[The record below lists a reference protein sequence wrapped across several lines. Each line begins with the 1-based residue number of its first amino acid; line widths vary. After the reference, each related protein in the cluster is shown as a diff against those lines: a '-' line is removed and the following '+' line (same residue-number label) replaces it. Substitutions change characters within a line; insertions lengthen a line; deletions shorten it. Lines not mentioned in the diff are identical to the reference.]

1 MRIRPCFS
9 STSEVGVILLVKFWL
24 DCCCKK
30 WDMDPSTLFI
40 LLTFRQRG
48 DSDPSMDMPD
58 IDFTYA
64 DSDSLFNE
72 LAELYSYSEV
82 PELQIIKEVFEA
94 DLLARHGTTNWV
106 NLTGRDQ
113 KSYIRLLLEK
123 CELVGAA
130 DRLNAVRSFLYLAH
144 GNYMYGIDESD
155 VSLCSRA
162 NIFMMIEVGVFQSVI
177 ELLALEKELLPP
189 SLEGGKG
196 KITIGDNLMLR
207 VCLSYLYVVVEVM
220 RHEDGLDSPL
230 EDKIRKSF
238 LHNLSNPVCGD
249 DNLTAF
255 LFRMLLNFCNGSMP
269 HYPIRKILLLLWKT
283 ILASLGGMDKL
294 ASIKYDSRV
303 AANLP
308 PTFKEAKPC
317 RPLVLP
323 TAAHDPRG
331 NVSGQLGEPSLLP
344 GLISRPVSIVSE
356 TDCVIHYGDEKG
368 LDFRPKAHI
377 KDVENFIEVCRSK
390 FGCYEVPGSSSKD
403 PMTSDVSD
411 LPMPIRESIRILREH
426 VYVSLSEIQ
435 IRKEEEMEKQ
445 HSLNKKVSLTERD
458 SPTEFLY
465 KSLLPNL
472 PQYMIAILKVLLAAA
487 PTSKSKNESL
497 NIFVDVVPA
506 DTPANM
512 MESAQNTIDIN
523 RHKEI
528 IVKAISATL
537 LLLLKHFKNNHVY
550 QFEFVGQHL
559 VFANCI
565 PLVLKFFNQNVTQY
579 VTLRNNLPGLN
590 FPSCVLVP
598 PSDGK
603 PLDVADSLG
612 TDMTYCWRNVFS
624 CINLVRILQKLT
636 KWKHSRTV
644 MLVVFRSSPIL
655 KRALKVRHPMMQL
668 YVLKLLKVQTKY
680 LGRNWRKTNMKIIS
694 AIYRK
699 VRHHLH
705 DDWAY
710 GNDLDAKPWD
720 FQTEEFALK
729 NCVERFNT
737 KYYDAD
743 VVQTENPFGSELDPI
758 DTNYLSVLGE
768 SIELSQSWKENYEKW
783 LEVEVFQHPID
794 WDKFLESPTRHI
806 DIKALDV

>member
-1 MRIRPCFS
+1 
-9 STSEVGVILLVKFWL
+9 
-24 DCCCKK
+24 
-30 WDMDPSTLFI
+30 
-40 LLTFRQRG
+40 
-48 DSDPSMDMPD
+48 MPD
-58 IDFTYA
+58 IEFTYA
-64 DSDSLFNE
+64 DSDSLNNE
-72 LAELYSYSEV
+72 LAELYSYSEN
-82 PELQIIKEVFEA
+82 PELLKIKDAFE
-94 DLLARHGTTNWV
+94 LGIQSRYKTTTCNWID
-106 NLTGRDQ
+106 LTGDEQ
-113 KSYIRLLLEK
+113 KSYMHYLLER
-123 CELVGAA
+123 CELVSSE
-130 DRLNAVRSFLYLAH
+130 DRLNALRSFLYLAH
-144 GNYMYGIDESD
+144 GNFMYGLDEAD
-155 VSLCSRA
+155 LFQYSRA
-162 NIFMMIEVGVFQSVI
+162 NVFMMIQVNVFQAVI
-177 ELLALEKELLPP
+177 DLLALEKEVPP
-189 SLEGGKG
+189 PNLEGGKG
-196 KITIGDNLMLR
+196 KLTITDNVTLR
-207 VCLSYLYVVVEVM
+207 VCLSLLYVMVEVM
-220 RHEDGLDSPL
+220 RHEDSLDTPH
-230 EDKIRKSF
+230 EDEFRKSF
-238 LHNLSNPVCGD
+238 LRDLNNPVHGD

-283 ILASLGGMDKL
+283 ILASLGGIDELTKL
-294 ASIKYDSRV
+294 KHDSRTAV
-303 AANLP
+303 NLL
-308 PTFKEAKPC
+308 PTFDETKPC
-317 RPLVLP
+317 RPLILP
-323 TAAHDPRG
+323 TAAFDPRG
-331 NVSGQLGEPSLLP
+331 NISTQLGDHSQIP
-344 GLISRPVSIVSE
+344 GLISRPVSIVSD
-356 TDCVIHYGDEKG
+356 TDCVINFGEEKG

-377 KDVENFIEVCRSK
+377 KDVANFIESCRSK
-390 FGCYEVPGSSSKD
+390 FCCYNGLSGSSED
-403 PMTSDVSD
+403 TMTADVTD
-411 LPMPIRESIRILREH
+411 LPQPIQESVRILRDH
-426 VYVSLSEIQ
+426 VYVPLSEVQ

-445 HSLNKKVSLTERD
+445 RSMNEKVTLVERD
-458 SPTEFLY
+458 TPTEFLY

-512 MESAQNTIDIN
+512 MESAQNSIDIN

-537 LLLLKHFKNNHVY
+537 LLLLKHLKNNHIY

-590 FPSCVLVP
+590 FPNCVLIP
-598 PSDGK
+598 PTESK
-603 PLDVADSLG
+603 TIDVADGLG
-612 TDMTYCWRNVFS
+612 MDANTFCWRNVFS

-710 GNDLDAKPWD
+710 GNDPDAKPWD

-737 KYYDAD
+737 RYYDTDHVLAG
-743 VVQTENPFGSELDPI
+743 NPFGSELEQI

-768 SIELSQSWKENYEKW
+768 QIELSKDWKDNYEKW
-783 LEVEVFQHPID
+783 LEVEVFEHPID
-794 WDKFLESPTRHI
+794 WDNFLVSPTRHL
-806 DIKALDV
+806 DIKPLDI

>member
-1 MRIRPCFS
+1 
-9 STSEVGVILLVKFWL
+9 
-24 DCCCKK
+24 
-30 WDMDPSTLFI
+30 
-40 LLTFRQRG
+40 
-48 DSDPSMDMPD
+48 MPD
-58 IDFTYA
+58 IDFVYA
-64 DSDSLFNE
+64 DSDSLNNE
-72 LAELYSYSEV
+72 LAELYSYSEI
-82 PELQIIKEVFEA
+82 PELQKIKEVFETG
-94 DLLARHGTTNWV
+94 LQARYQTTNWID
-106 NLTGRDQ
+106 LTIPEQ
-113 KSYIRLLLEK
+113 KSYMLLLLERF
-123 CELVGAA
+123 ELVSPVE
-130 DRLNAVRSFLYLAH
+130 RLNALRSFLYLSH
-144 GNYMYGIDESD
+144 GNFIYGLDEAD
-155 VSLCSRA
+155 IAQYSRA
-162 NIFMMIEVGVFQSVI
+162 NIFMMIEVGVFQAAI
-177 ELLALEKELLPP
+177 DLLALEKEVLPP
-189 SLEGGKG
+189 SLENGKG
-196 KITIGDNLMLR
+196 KLTIVDNVTLR
-207 VCLSYLYVVVEVM
+207 VSLSLLYVMVEVM
-220 RHEDGLDSPL
+220 RHMDTLDTPL
-230 EDKIRKSF
+230 EDNIRTSF
-238 LHNLSNPVCGD
+238 LHDLSHPVHGD
-249 DNLTAF
+249 DNVTAF

-283 ILASLGGMDKL
+283 ILASLGGMEKL
-294 ASIKYDSRV
+294 TSLKHKSRT

-308 PTFKEAKPC
+308 PKFNEVKPC

-323 TAAHDPRG
+323 TAAFDPRG
-331 NVSGQLGEPSLLP
+331 NVSSQQGENSLLP
-344 GLISRPVSIVSE
+344 GLLSRPVSIVSD
-356 TDCVIHYGDEKG
+356 TDCVINFGEEKG
-368 LDFRPKAHI
+368 LDFRPKAHVR
-377 KDVENFIEVCRSK
+377 DVENFIELSRSK
-390 FGCYEVPGSSSKD
+390 FGCYDVVGESGGNA
-403 PMTSDVSD
+403 MTADMSD
-411 LPMPIRESIRILREH
+411 LPPPIRESVRILREH
-426 VYVSLSEIQ
+426 VYVPLSEVQ
-435 IRKEEEMEKQ
+435 IGKEEEIEKQ
-445 HSLNKKVSLTERD
+445 HAVNEKVTLAERD
-458 SPTEFLY
+458 TPTEFLY

-497 NIFVDVVPA
+497 NIFVDVVPV

-512 MESAQNTIDIN
+512 MESAQNSIDIN

-537 LLLLKHFKNNHVY
+537 LLLLKHLKTNHVY

-590 FPSCVLVP
+590 FPNCVLVP
-598 PSDGK
+598 PAENKSI
-603 PLDVADSLG
+603 DVAEGMGLDANAF
-612 TDMTYCWRNVFS
+612 CWRNVFS

-737 KYYDAD
+737 RYYNSDNVESD
-743 VVQTENPFGSELDPI
+743 NPFGSELEHI

-768 SIELSQSWKENYEKW
+768 SVELSKEWKENYEKW
-783 LEVEVFQHPID
+783 VQVEVFEHPIN
-794 WDKFLESPTRHI
+794 WDKFLDSPTKQM
-806 DIKALDV
+806 DIKPIDF

>member
-1 MRIRPCFS
+1 MYRCICCSVITFFVFLHLFYRERDTD
-9 STSEVGVILLVKFWL
+9 TSA
-24 DCCCKK
+24 
-30 WDMDPSTLFI
+30 
-40 LLTFRQRG
+40 
-48 DSDPSMDMPD
+48 DMPD
-58 IDFTYA
+58 IEFTYD
-64 DSDSLFNE
+64 DSDTLNDE
-72 LAELYSYSEV
+72 LAELYSYSEI
-82 PELQIIKEVFEA
+82 PELQKIKEVFQA
-94 DLLARHGTTNWV
+94 GLQARYKTTNWIDM
-106 NLTGRDQ
+106 RRCEQ
-113 KSYIRLLLEK
+113 KSYMHVLLERYD
-123 CELVGAA
+123 LIVA
-130 DRLNAVRSFLYLAH
+130 DERLNALRSFLYLAH
-144 GNYMYGIDESD
+144 GNFMYGLDETDMS
-155 VSLCSRA
+155 VYSRA
-162 NIFMMIEVGVFQSVI
+162 NIFMMIEVGVFQATI
-177 ELLALEKELLPP
+177 DLLALEKEVPP
-189 SLEGGKG
+189 PPLEGGKG
-196 KITIGDNLMLR
+196 KLTIMDNVALR
-207 VCLSYLYVVVEVM
+207 ICLSLLYVMVEVM
-220 RHEDGLDSPL
+220 RQKESLDTPAEDEFRL
-230 EDKIRKSF
+230 SF
-238 LHNLSNPVCGD
+238 LHDLNNPVHGD

-283 ILASLGGMDKL
+283 ILTSLGGMDKL
-294 ASIKYDSRV
+294 ASLKHESRV

-308 PTFKEAKPC
+308 PTFSEVKPS

-323 TAAHDPRG
+323 TAAFDPRG
-331 NVSGQLGEPSLLP
+331 NVSSQQGESSLLP
-344 GLISRPVSIVSE
+344 GLISRPVSIVND
-356 TDCVIHYGDEKG
+356 TDCVIDYGEEKG
-368 LDFRPKAHI
+368 LDFRPKAHT
-377 KDVENFIEVCRSK
+377 KDVENFIEACRSK
-390 FGCYEVPGSSSKD
+390 FGCYDVLNSSSKD
-403 PMTSDVSD
+403 AMVADVSD
-411 LPMPIRESIRILREH
+411 LPQPVHESIRVLREH
-426 VYVSLSEIQ
+426 VYVSLSEVQ
-435 IRKEEEMEKQ
+435 IHKEEEIEKQ
-445 HSLNKKVSLTERD
+445 RSMSKKVTLVERD
-458 SPTEFLY
+458 TPTEFLY
-465 KSLLPNL
+465 KLLLPNL

-512 MESAQNTIDIN
+512 MESAQNSIDIN
-523 RHKEI
+523 RHKEV

-537 LLLLKHFKNNHVY
+537 LLLLKHLKNNHIY

-565 PLVLKFFNQNVTQY
+565 PLVLKFFNQNVVQY

-590 FPSCVLVP
+590 FPNCVLVP
-598 PSDGK
+598 PAESK
-603 PLDVADSLG
+603 SIDVADGLG
-612 TDMTYCWRNVFS
+612 MDTTTYCWRNVFS

-737 KYYDAD
+737 RYYDTDNA
-743 VVQTENPFGSELDPI
+743 QTENPFGSELELI

-768 SIELSQSWKENYEKW
+768 PVELSKEWKENYERW
-783 LEVEVFQHPID
+783 VEVEVFQHPIK
-794 WDKFLESPTRHI
+794 WDKFLDSPT
-806 DIKALDV
+806 KQLDVKPLDF

>member
-1 MRIRPCFS
+1 MGKHIS
-9 STSEVGVILLVKFWL
+9 SLVTGLGTVSIYMYIYIHYSKH
-24 DCCCKK
+24 KI
-30 WDMDPSTLFI
+30 SLFCI
-40 LLTFRQRG
+40 IISCRQR
-48 DSDPSMDMPD
+48 DTDNSADMPD
-58 IDFTYA
+58 IEYTYT
-64 DSDSLFNE
+64 DSDTLDNE

-82 PELQIIKEVFEA
+82 PELIKIKEIF
-94 DLLARHGTTNWV
+94 DLGLQSRYKTTNWID
-106 NLTGRDQ
+106 LTIRKQ
-113 KSYIRLLLEK
+113 KSYMHFLLER
-123 CELVGAA
+123 CELVSCE
-130 DRLNAVRSFLYLAH
+130 DRLNALRSFLYLAH
-144 GNYMYGIDESD
+144 GNFMYGLDEAD
-155 VSLCSRA
+155 IFQYSRA
-162 NIFMMIEVGVFQSVI
+162 NVFMMIKVGVFQTAI
-177 ELLALEKELLPP
+177 DLLALEKEIPP
-189 SLEGGKG
+189 PNLEGGKG
-196 KITIGDNLMLR
+196 KLTITDNVTLR
-207 VCLSYLYVVVEVM
+207 ICLSLLYVIVEVM
-220 RHEDGLDSPL
+220 RHEDNLDMAD
-230 EDKIRKSF
+230 EDEIRKTF
-238 LHNLSNPVCGD
+238 LRDLNNPVHCD

-283 ILASLGGMDKL
+283 ILASLGGMDELTKL
-294 ASIKYDSRV
+294 KHDSRTT
-303 AANLP
+303 ANLP
-308 PTFKEAKPC
+308 PTFDETKPC
-317 RPLVLP
+317 RPDIFP
-323 TAAHDPRG
+323 TAAYDPRG
-331 NVSGQLGEPSLLP
+331 NVSSQQGDNSQLP
-344 GLISRPVSIVSE
+344 GLISRPVSIAND
-356 TDCVIHYGDEKG
+356 TDCVINFGEEKG

-377 KDVENFIEVCRSK
+377 KDVSNFIETCRSK
-390 FGCYEVPGSSSKD
+390 FCCYNSLSSSTEET
-403 PMTSDVSD
+403 MTADVSD
-411 LPMPIRESIRILREH
+411 LPQPVQESIRILRDH
-426 VYVSLSEIQ
+426 VYVPLSEIQ
-435 IRKEEEMEKQ
+435 ISIEEEMEKQ
-445 HSLNKKVSLTERD
+445 RSMNEKVTLIERD
-458 SPTEFLY
+458 TPTESLY

-512 MESAQNTIDIN
+512 MESAQNSIDIN

-537 LLLLKHFKNNHVY
+537 LLLLKHLKNNHIY

-590 FPSCVLVP
+590 FPSCVLIP
-598 PSDGK
+598 PAESK
-603 PLDVADSLG
+603 TIDVADGLG
-612 TDMTYCWRNVFS
+612 MDANTFCWRNVFS

-710 GNDLDAKPWD
+710 GNDPDAKPWD

-737 KYYDAD
+737 RYYDTD
-743 VVQTENPFGSELDPI
+743 QTSSDDNPFGLELEQI

-768 SIELSQSWKENYEKW
+768 QTELSKEWKENYEQW

-794 WDKFLESPTRHI
+794 WDNFLDSPTRHL
-806 DIKALDV
+806 DIKPLDV

>member
-1 MRIRPCFS
+1 
-9 STSEVGVILLVKFWL
+9 
-24 DCCCKK
+24 
-30 WDMDPSTLFI
+30 
-40 LLTFRQRG
+40 
-48 DSDPSMDMPD
+48 MPD
-58 IDFTYA
+58 IDFVYS
-64 DSDSLFNE
+64 DSDSLNNE

-82 PELQIIKEVFEA
+82 PELQTVKEVFEA
-94 DLLARHGTTNWV
+94 GLRAQFKTSNWIDLNGQ
-106 NLTGRDQ
+106 DQ
-113 KSYIRLLLEK
+113 KSYIHLLLER
-123 CELVGAA
+123 CELVGSV

-144 GNYMYGIDESD
+144 GNYTYGLDESD
-155 VSLCSRA
+155 IYQYSRA
-162 NIFMMIEVGVFQSVI
+162 NIYMMIEAGVFQAAI
-177 ELLALEKELLPP
+177 DLLALEKEVPP
-189 SLEGGKG
+189 PPTAEGGKG
-196 KITIGDNLMLR
+196 KITINDNVTLR
-207 VCLSYLYVVVEVM
+207 VCLSLLYVIVEVL
-220 RHEDGLDSPL
+220 RHDDTLDTVLEED
-230 EDKIRKSF
+230 IRKSF
-238 LHNLSNPVCGD
+238 LCNLNNPVNGD
-249 DNLTAF
+249 NNLTAF

-294 ASIKYDSRV
+294 AELKYESRI

-308 PTFKEAKPC
+308 PAFSEVKPS

-323 TAAHDPRG
+323 TAAYDPRG
-331 NVSGQLGEPSLLP
+331 SVSSQPGQDQQSQLP
-344 GLISRPVSIVSE
+344 GLISRPVSIASDV
-356 TDCVIHYGDEKG
+356 DCVINFSAEKG

-377 KDVENFIEVCRSK
+377 KDVETFIESCRSK
-390 FGCYEVPGSSSKD
+390 FGCYNVSSGLNED
-403 PMTSDVSD
+403 PINADISD
-411 LPMPIRESIRILREH
+411 LPQPIRESVKILREH
-426 VYVSLSEIQ
+426 VYMPLSEIQ
-435 IRKEEEMEKQ
+435 IRKEEDEEKQ
-445 HSLNKKVSLTERD
+445 RIMNKKVTPVVREG
-458 SPTEFLY
+458 PTEQLY

-497 NIFVDVVPA
+497 NIFIDVVPP

-512 MESAQNTIDIN
+512 MESAQNSIDMN

-537 LLLLKHFKNNHVY
+537 LLLLKHLKNNHVY

-579 VTLRNNLPGLN
+579 VTQRNTLLALN
-590 FPSCVLVP
+590 FPNCVLVP
-598 PSDGK
+598 LTETK
-603 PLDVADSLG
+603 TIDVADGLG
-612 TDMTYCWRNVFS
+612 VDSTTYCWRNVFS

-729 NCVERFNT
+729 NCVERFNS
-737 KYYDAD
+737 KYYDLNQAQD
-743 VVQTENPFGSELDPI
+743 DNPFGNDLEPI

-768 SIELSQSWKENYEKW
+768 NVELSKQWKDNYENW
-783 LEVEVFQHPID
+783 VEVEVFKHPVN
-794 WDKFLESPTRHI
+794 WDNFLRSPTKHI
-806 DIKALDV
+806 DIKPLDG